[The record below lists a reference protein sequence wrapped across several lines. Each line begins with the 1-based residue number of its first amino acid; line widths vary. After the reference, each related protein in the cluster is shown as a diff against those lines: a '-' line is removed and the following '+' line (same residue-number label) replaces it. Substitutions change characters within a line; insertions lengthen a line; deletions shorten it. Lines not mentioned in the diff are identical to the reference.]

1 MSARVTP
8 CAHTAHQCRLELQLS
23 KAQFVEKGQRFTLRT
38 EGTTIGTGVVVDLLP
53 NITDEEKDSKHRKK
67 LMRMEIERLG
77 FWFGCWRT
85 HF

>member
-1 MSARVTP
+1 
-8 CAHTAHQCRLELQLS
+8 LQLS

-53 NITDEEKDSKHRKK
+53 NVTDEEKDSKYRKK